1 MKYLVTAATLAFAC
15 VFSTSP
21 APVYAQQYDKLDL
34 ENQTLGNRVCAT
46 CHGAYGVGNPIVGGP
61 SIAGLEPWYLQRQLE
76 SFRASYRGVE
86 RDYIPGHEMRA
97 SVIELSDGEI
107 ASLVAEISNWP
118 RPAADPASVSGDS
131 NHGSELYVS
140 CAACHGAEGQG
151 NEMLGAP
158 ALAGRDDWYLERQL
172 QLFRSGYRGSH
183 PDDSYG
189 QQMRA
194 SVSALGSTQD
204 VKDVVAYIATLNL

>member
-1 MKYLVTAATLAFAC
+1 MKHLVTAATLAFAC
-15 VFSTSP
+15 LLST
-21 APVYAQQYDKLDL
+21 AQVQAQQYDKLNL
-34 ENQTLGNRVCAT
+34 GNQTLGNRVCAT

-97 SVIELSDGEI
+97 SVIELSDMEI

-118 RPAADPASVSGDS
+118 RPAADPASVSGDLD
-131 NHGSELYVS
+131 HGSELYAS
-140 CAACHGAEGQG
+140 CAACHGAEGKG
-151 NEMLGAP
+151 NESLGAP

-183 PDDSYG
+183 PEDRYG

-194 SVSALGSTQD
+194 SIGPLGSSQD
-204 VKDVVAYIATLNL
+204 VKDVVAYIATLD